1 MQYHFK
7 SIDTW
12 LMGICQSHCA
22 EHSWKRS
29 KYQPGKKSIFA
40 EIRQNGTQ
48 DQDAEQEDEEI
59 GSQVNEDEKSNL
71 SVEGSSGKDVH
82 CDALD
87 QEMSNQEIVAQ
98 HFTASNT
105 NCSVVQELSSDKN
118 AATDYQSPTT
128 TTSQYIQR
136 SFDSLDECVSWLLS
150 TISLDLESEFHDTS
164 CSPGELKPGSS
175 QWIEAGSSNN
185 QDKGFVHEI
194 VENPSANQ
202 RTVESVSSSELETSC
217 HCPQF
222 CRIDMSCIHQG
233 SNYASA
239 GDNDDEKCRG
249 IEDCKE
255 FSSSL
260 ECFDFVHCGMSS
272 DDIPINQCPN
282 NSSSSGRRNSRSVS
296 PSKAAR
302 NGKGRLLQ
310 PA

>member
-40 EIRQNGTQ
+40 ENPQNGTQ
-48 DQDAEQEDEEI
+48 DQDAEQEDEEV

-87 QEMSNQEIVAQ
+87 QEKSNREIVAQ
-98 HFTASNT
+98 HSAASNT

-118 AATDYQSPTT
+118 AATDHQSPTA
-128 TTSQYIQR
+128 TTSQYIQT

-150 TISLDLESEFHDTS
+150 TISLDLESEFYDTS
-164 CSPGELKPGSS
+164 CSPSGLKLGSS

-185 QDKGFVHEI
+185 QDKGFVDEI

-202 RTVESVSSSELETSC
+202 RMVEAISLSELETSC
-217 HCPQF
+217 QCPQ
-222 CRIDMSCIHQG
+222 CWRIDMSCIHQG
-233 SNYASA
+233 SNYASTE
-239 GDNDDEKCRG
+239 DDDEKCRS

-282 NSSSSGRRNSRSVS
+282 NSSSSGRRKSRSVS

>member
-40 EIRQNGTQ
+40 ENQPSRTQ

-71 SVEGSSGKDVH
+71 SVEGSSRKDVH
-82 CDALD
+82 CDTLD
-87 QEMSNQEIVAQ
+87 QECHQEIVAQ
-98 HFTASNT
+98 HSTASNT
-105 NCSVVQELSSDKN
+105 SLSVFQELTSDKN
-118 AATDYQSPTT
+118 TATDYQSPTA

-136 SFDSLDECVSWLLS
+136 SFDSLDECVGWLLS

-164 CSPGELKPGSS
+164 CIPSGLELGSS
-175 QWIEAGSSNN
+175 QWLEAGSSNN
-185 QDKGFVHEI
+185 QDKGFVLEI

-202 RTVESVSSSELETSC
+202 RTGESTSLSELETSC
-217 HCPQF
+217 HCPQC

-233 SNYASA
+233 SNYTSA
-239 GDNDDEKCRG
+239 EDNDDEKCRG

-272 DDIPINQCPN
+272 GELPINQCPN
-282 NSSSSGRRNSRSVS
+282 NSSSNGRSNSRSVS
-296 PSKAAR
+296 PSKASR

-310 PA
+310 PV